1 MTTPE
6 TTADVVSRRRVLATS
21 GVLVAGGA
29 VLAACGSS
37 SGANPPASS
46 PGAGGGAVTVP
57 TDQVPV
63 GGGVILA
70 DQLVV
75 VTQPEAGTYKAF
87 SATCTHQGC
96 TVAVVQNGSIICP
109 CHGGTFSIVDGS
121 VQGGPPPGPLDP
133 KQVSVSGTTITVT

>member
-1 MTTPE
+1 MTTRE
-6 TTADVVSRRRVLATS
+6 TTADTVTRRRVLATS
-21 GVLVAGGA
+21 AVLVGGTA

-37 SGANPPASS
+37 PSANTPAAS
-46 PGAGGGAVTVP
+46 GGGGGGVTVA

-70 DQLVV
+70 DQQVV

-87 SATCTHQGC
+87 SAICTHQGC
-96 TVAVVQNGSIICP
+96 TVAAVQNGSIVCP
-109 CHGGTFSIVDGS
+109 CHGGSFSIADGS

>member
-6 TTADVVSRRRVLATS
+6 TAAVTVTRRRVLATS
-21 GVLVAGGA
+21 GVLVAGSA
-29 VLAACGSS
+29 ALAACGSS
-37 SGANPPASS
+37 SEANPPTTS
-46 PGAGGGAVTVP
+46 GGGGVTVA

-96 TVAVVQNGSIICP
+96 TVAAVQNGSIVCP
-109 CHGGTFSIVDGS
+109 CHGGSFSIADGS
-121 VQGGPPPGPLDP
+121 VQGGPPPGPLEP

>member
-6 TTADVVSRRRVLATS
+6 TTGDTVTRRRVLATG
-21 GVLVAGGA
+21 GVLVGGTA

-37 SGANPPASS
+37 PSSNAPAAS
-46 PGAGGGAVTVP
+46 GGGVTVA

-70 DQLVV
+70 DQQIV

-87 SATCTHQGC
+87 SAICTHQGC
-96 TVAVVQNGSIICP
+96 TVAAVQNGSIVCP
-109 CHGGTFSIVDGS
+109 CHGGSFSIADGS

>member
-6 TTADVVSRRRVLATS
+6 TNADTVTRRRVLATS
-21 GVLVAGGA
+21 GLLVAGTA
-29 VLAACGSS
+29 ALAACGSS
-37 SGANPPASS
+37 SEANPPATSG
-46 PGAGGGAVTVP
+46 GAGVTVA

-75 VTQPEAGTYKAF
+75 VTQPVAGTYKAF

-96 TVAVVQNGSIICP
+96 TVAAVQNGSIVCP
-109 CHGGTFSIVDGS
+109 CHGGSFSIADGS
-121 VQGGPPPGPLDP
+121 VQGGPPPGPLEP

>member
-6 TTADVVSRRRVLATS
+6 TIADTVTRRRVLATS
-21 GVLVAGGA
+21 AVLVGGTA

-37 SGANPPASS
+37 PSSNAPAAS
-46 PGAGGGAVTVP
+46 GGGVTVA

-70 DQLVV
+70 DQQVV

-87 SATCTHQGC
+87 SAICTHQGC
-96 TVAVVQNGSIICP
+96 TVAAVQNGSIVCP
-109 CHGGTFSIVDGS
+109 CHGGSFSIADGS

>member
-1 MTTPE
+1 MTAPD
-6 TTADVVSRRRVLATS
+6 TTVDTVTRRRVLAS
-21 GVLVAGGA
+21 GGVLVGGTV

-37 SGANPPASS
+37 SASNPPAAS
-46 PGAGGGAVTVP
+46 GGGGGVTVA

-63 GGGVILA
+63 GGGVILG
-70 DQLVV
+70 DQQIV

-87 SATCTHQGC
+87 SAICTHQGC
-96 TVAVVQNGSIICP
+96 TVAAVQNGSIVCP
-109 CHGGTFSIVDGS
+109 CHGGSFSIADGS

>member
-6 TTADVVSRRRVLATS
+6 TTADTVTRRRVLATS
-21 GVLVAGGA
+21 GVLVGGTA

-37 SGANPPASS
+37 PSSNAPAGS
-46 PGAGGGAVTVP
+46 GGGGGVVTVA

-70 DQLVV
+70 DQQVV

-87 SATCTHQGC
+87 SAICTHQGC
-96 TVAVVQNGSIICP
+96 TVAAVQNGSIVCP
-109 CHGGTFSIVDGS
+109 CHGGSFSIADGS

-133 KQVSVSGTTITVT
+133 KQVSVSGTTITVS